1 VETPKK
7 RSSLVSEKRAFR
19 VRPINHQRYKFL
31 VYRVENGQRVENRY
45 FTSERAANAHAH
57 VENIRLRNEG
67 IEGQILGPELRG
79 QAIEGARRLAP
90 YGKTLRDA
98 VDFYEGELRRQSSL
112 KQIQLSELIREF
124 LAAKEADRRK
134 PASARYIA
142 TLRYRLNLLQ
152 EELGEKVVA
161 EIEAEHITDF
171 MEARQI
177 GNTTWNNYRRDFSVF
192 FNHAISHGYSLSSP
206 ISGITQAEEDPRDIQ
221 VLTPEQMTLLL
232 SKASEEFRPVL
243 ALQAFAGLR
252 RSEVERVSWSD
263 INLETDRIIAR
274 ETKSGK
280 WRYVLIRKN
289 LRLWLEAVPSEK
301 RKGAVCQVKYR
312 EKLDDARSGAEI
324 KVWPHNCLRHGFASY
339 SLVAEENEHRLQ
351 MELGHS
357 TPRLL
362 IEHYRAIVTP
372 AAARGWL
379 AIEP

>member
-1 VETPKK
+1 
-7 RSSLVSEKRAFR
+7 
-19 VRPINHQRYKFL
+19 
-31 VYRVENGQRVENRY
+31 
-45 FTSERAANAHAH
+45 
-57 VENIRLRNEG
+57 
-67 IEGQILGPELRG
+67 LG
-79 QAIEGARRLAP
+79 
-90 YGKTLRDA
+90 D
-98 VDFYEGELRRQSSL
+98 
-112 KQIQLSELIREF
+112 
-124 LAAKEADRRK
+124 
-134 PASARYIA
+134 
-142 TLRYRLNLLQ
+142 
-152 EELGEKVVA
+152 KVVA

-171 MEARQI
+171 LEARQI

-192 FNHAISHGYSLSSP
+192 FNYAISHGYSLSNP

-280 WRYVLIRKN
+280 CRYVLIRKN
-289 LRLWLEAVPSEK
+289 LKSWLEAVSPATRE
-301 RKGAVCQVKYR
+301 GPVCRVKYR
-312 EKLDDARSGAEI
+312 EELDDARSRAEI
-324 KVWPHNCLRHGFASY
+324 KIWPHNCLRHGFASY

-372 AAARGWL
+372 VAARSWF
-379 AIEP
+379 AIGP